1 MNQRA
6 DNALTEIEYTVLR
19 NRHDL
24 SPSRVKTSWPMFVEL
39 FRAARS
45 AGCSTADCAW
55 ASCTYKDGAA
65 WSPAVYPEG
74 ALRQRHHV
82 EAVTMLAFDFEHMTD
97 DQLAQAVASLGSLRS
112 MVHATHSDRPGDRC
126 ARVVIAL
133 SRPVTRDEW
142 KILWRAGTLLL
153 KRPADP
159 TGGDV
164 GRIYYMPSRP
174 ADSKTYYF
182 EVRDGRP
189 LDVDALLALTPT
201 TADKEIAR

>member
-1 MNQRA
+1 MTQRA
-6 DNALTEIEYTVLR
+6 NSATFEIEYTVLR

-24 SPSRVKTSWPMFVEL
+24 SPARAKTSWPVFVDL

-45 AGCSTADCAW
+45 TPCSTADCAW
-55 ASCTYKDGAA
+55 ASCTHKDGAA
-65 WSPAVYPEG
+65 WSPAIYPQG

-82 EAVTMLAFDFEHMTD
+82 EAVTLLAFDLEHLTD
-97 DQLAQAVASLGSLRS
+97 DQLAQAVAALGSLRS
-112 MVHATHSDRPGDRC
+112 MAHATHSDRPGDRC

-133 SRPVTRDEW
+133 SRPVSRDEW
-142 KILWRAGTLLL
+142 TILWRAGTLLL
-153 KRPADP
+153 KQPADP

-174 ADSKTYYF
+174 TDAKTYYF
-182 EVRDGRP
+182 EARDGRP
-189 LDVDALLALTPT
+189 LDVDALLALTPA